1 MHPDKHTTAFGL
13 NVAPALGLRTVKAPT
28 KRDACTRPRAYQA
41 LRRPALQPGHFVNLT
56 I

>member
-1 MHPDKHTTAFGL
+1 MHSDKHAAAIGL
-13 NVAPALGLRTVKAPT
+13 HVTPALGMRTVKAP
-28 KRDACTRPRAYQA
+28 KPGASARPRAYQA

>member
-1 MHPDKHTTAFGL
+1 MHSDKHAARSELHVT
-13 NVAPALGLRTVKAPT
+13 PALGMRNVKAT
-28 KRDACTRPRAYQA
+28 KSGACARPLAYQA